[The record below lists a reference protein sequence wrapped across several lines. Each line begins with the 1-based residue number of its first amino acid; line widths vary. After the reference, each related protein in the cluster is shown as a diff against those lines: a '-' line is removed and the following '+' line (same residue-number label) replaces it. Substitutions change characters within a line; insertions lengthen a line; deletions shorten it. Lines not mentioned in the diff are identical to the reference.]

1 MKVMVNLKISRDTL
15 AILISGLYCS
25 YHDVDAYAIPRELWF
40 ELTDKVIDWFDDWD
54 YDKLSFED
62 WIKYNILIF
71 PKIAMSE
78 KEVESCKDNDLY
90 FEVESGNV
98 ILVVS
103 VGMNK

>member
-1 MKVMVNLKISRDTL
+1 MVNLKISRDTL

-40 ELTDKVIDWFDDWD
+40 ELSDRVIDWFDDWD

-62 WIKYNILIF
+62 WIKNNILIY
-71 PKIAMSE
+71 PEVAMSQE
-78 KEVESCKDNDLY
+78 ELNSCKDNDVF

-98 ILVVS
+98 LLVVS
-103 VGMNK
+103 IRGNK